1 MSGCNRTRRRLLSGS
16 LTLPVLPVLP
26 ALAGLSGCSSPLPRL
41 ATDSTSPDARA
52 LLMRSA
58 EAHGLAA
65 FSGLTD
71 LSVSYRGHWRALVDK
86 LQPDLVDAKFRG
98 ESQERMLLRETAV
111 GQAFTGP
118 GGHKHV
124 ARRVTPG
131 TDGEVRV
138 WFNDDEAHDKDRRD
152 AAALVPDGYALFLL
166 GPLLLARNT
175 ADRKLILELAPPAGT
190 FDVLRVR
197 LTPGLGLSTADDVA
211 LYIDRDEHLMRRV
224 RITLNG
230 LESTQGAIAEID
242 CFDHVSIHGVR
253 WPTRFHEKLLRPF
266 PLPVHDWHLTG
277 LDVNRG
283 FDRADIEGAAFGARA
298 AAPAGLI

>member
-1 MSGCNRTRRRLLSGS
+1 VSDCIRNRRRFLQAALA
-16 LTLPVLPVLP
+16 LP
-26 ALAGLSGCSSPLPRL
+26 ALAGLPGCTAPLPRL
-41 ATDSTSPDARA
+41 TAASTTPDAHA
-52 LLMRSA
+52 LLMQSA
-58 EAHGLAA
+58 EAHGLVA

-71 LSVSYRGHWRALVDK
+71 LSVSYDGHWRALVDK

-98 ESQERMLLRETAV
+98 KSQERMLLRESAV

-118 GGHKHV
+118 GGQKHV
-124 ARRVTPG
+124 ARRAAPG
-131 TDGEVRV
+131 SDGEVRV
-138 WFNDDEAHDKDRRD
+138 WFNGEEAHDKDRRD

-175 ADRKLILELAPPAGT
+175 ADRRLIMELAPRAGSL
-190 FDVLRVR
+190 DVLRVR
-197 LTPGLGLSTADDVA
+197 MTPGLGLSTADDVA
-211 LYIDRDEHLMRRV
+211 LYMDRDEHLMRRV

-283 FDRADIEGAAFGARA
+283 FDLADIDGAKFGGAA
-298 AAPAGLI
+298 AAPAAPLS